1 MKTLLSN
8 GLVTGKSFNVL
19 VNLLRLCLGMLQ
31 MHSGTRRPKT
41 KVVVTVV
48 NKLTSL
54 QHKAINCKSFRGNFH
69 TDLLKTANQPMTHP
83 VESIVISLGN
93 EPADV
98 LGFKTE
104 EQIEKALIPLMAEVF
119 QNETISFN

>member
-1 MKTLLSN
+1 
-8 GLVTGKSFNVL
+8 
-19 VNLLRLCLGMLQ
+19 
-31 MHSGTRRPKT
+31 MHSRTQRPKT

-54 QHKAINCKSFRGNFH
+54 QHKAINCKCFKGNFH
-69 TDLLKTANQPMTHP
+69 TDLFKTAKQLMTNS

-93 EPADV
+93 EPAEV

-104 EQIEKALIPLMAEVF
+104 EQIETALIPLMAEVLHE
-119 QNETISFN
+119 ETISI